1 MNMRIC
7 AQGLIALR
15 DARDKRF
22 EMHVVLAL
30 IFLHILQACEIIEV
44 TEIVH
49 AKVSEQYE
57 RCCCCRVPFRIRLCN
72 YISTEWKVVGT
83 YTVQGLPLLQ
93 YIAKKYCLDETSNR
107 LQREDSAQ
115 LKCRRKKCLVYDS
128 FKTHTDAASSDEML
142 EQKKVHLLLRIRKTG
157 VTQLNRLIW

>member
-1 MNMRIC
+1 MQMRTAQMNMRIC

-15 DARDKRF
+15 DAHDKRF

-57 RCCCCRVPFRIRLCN
+57 RCLCCRVPFHIRLCN

-93 YIAKKYCLDETSNR
+93 YIAKSTVWTKQATDCN
-107 LQREDSAQ
+107 A
-115 LKCRRKKCLVYDS
+115 
-128 FKTHTDAASSDEML
+128 KTA
-142 EQKKVHLLLRIRKTG
+142 RN
-157 VTQLNRLIW
+157 LNVAGRSV